1 MSEYDFTQSFLDSES
16 RKDQFSYSALKAMY
30 EYYEQLEDDLGEP
43 IEFDM
48 IALCCEWTEYTSA
61 VDALREYADNHYQI
75 HCGID
80 HDENEQIAL
89 EWLREHTQVIEF
101 DGTVELSDGTIIGDK
116 GVLVAQF

>member
-30 EYYEQLEDDLGEP
+30 EYYEQLEEDCDTQ

-48 IALCCEWTEYTSA
+48 VALCCEWTEYGSA
-61 VDALREYADNHYQI
+61 YDAMKEYQPEDMPIVGEEGDDLLDIA
-75 HCGID
+75 
-80 HDENEQIAL
+80 EKEEQAAL
-89 EWLREHTQVIEF
+89 EWLQYRTQVIEF
-101 DGTVELSDGTIIGDK
+101 DDNTVDGR

>member
-30 EYYEQLEDDLGEP
+30 EYYEQLEDDCETR

-48 IALCCEWTEYTSA
+48 IALCCEWTEYASLEEAYKEHYGDDSDLPEDQRRT
-61 VDALREYADNHYQI
+61 DEDQQREYFEDN
-75 HCGID
+75 
-80 HDENEQIAL
+80 
-89 EWLREHTQVIEF
+89 TQTIEF